1 MAVAAWPWLLLV
13 VRRARW
19 ARPGA
24 PLQQPDNSG
33 SVGAPETQGLLPPDL
48 AVPLAKSLG
57 LVVISYATWLLGFAG
72 VPFVSA
78 TVWAVWA
85 VVGVAGFAL
94 AQTKPA
100 DLFRLLRQR
109 RRAVLI
115 GEAVFLAVFLS
126 LCRVR
131 ALTPDA
137 TFRYDERGRDYDG
150 SASEKFTNLALLNS
164 LYRER
169 HMPPRD
175 TWLAGYPI
183 NYYYFGHFEW
193 ATFCKMSFIPPRIAF
208 NIGQAAVFALVAA
221 NAFSL
226 ALHLTRRVG
235 AGLLAA
241 YAVTIMGSPY
251 GFLQLLI
258 QGVRNYQYWEASRI
272 VEGTIIGDQIAGPI
286 TEFPFFTFVVGDFHA
301 HGISFHSYLLALAIA
316 FLCPLAE
323 NKSAPSIPSVSSIPS
338 IGLPMALATLLLALL
353 LAATAM
359 TNTWD
364 APSLGLL
371 IAAILVVRSAGR
383 GEGKWLRGILPPLLI
398 AGGVAVLA
406 WVFLLPHLRTFEVP
420 VGVQRDPRAFYLG
433 PLKWLGSSHLS
444 DFKDYMVH
452 FGFLVVPLTV
462 AIHLRLAQHV
472 AQCEEKRRRRRQNLL
487 GLSYLAALYVFL
499 FEQRHFLL
507 FFLAAMILYAGAL
520 VAAELRAANESPTSG
535 GRDAFV
541 GVGVLTAVAFF
552 LSLFAEVWVVEDGY
566 AGAFERYNTVFKAY
580 NICWLL
586 FGVSAAAA
594 VAMLLPRLQGGW
606 RRLGQA
612 RILWPWA
619 ALAAVLLMGFVY
631 PCAATLARESE
642 LTQRVRFHERIAL
655 PNGPALDAVRYY
667 ASVNR
672 DEYRLIE
679 WINET
684 VAGKPVIA
692 EACVGTSA
700 YTVQSRI
707 ATLTGVC
714 TVLAWPQHEAN
725 WRSQVR
731 SSQNPARRVPIWTEM
746 SRRINDLASL
756 YQMRDEKAARAIIST
771 YNIDYI
777 LIGKLEIARYGP
789 SCGQYLR
796 QLFRSAFQSG
806 DTILLKT
813 DRGG

>member
-1 MAVAAWPWLLLV
+1 
-13 VRRARW
+13 
-19 ARPGA
+19 
-24 PLQQPDNSG
+24 
-33 SVGAPETQGLLPPDL
+33 
-48 AVPLAKSLG
+48 
-57 LVVISYATWLLGFAG
+57 
-72 VPFVSA
+72 
-78 TVWAVWA
+78 
-85 VVGVAGFAL
+85 
-94 AQTKPA
+94 
-100 DLFRLLRQR
+100 
-109 RRAVLI
+109 
-115 GEAVFLAVFLS
+115 
-126 LCRVR
+126 
-131 ALTPDA
+131 
-137 TFRYDERGRDYDG
+137 
-150 SASEKFTNLALLNS
+150 
-164 LYRER
+164 
-169 HMPPRD
+169 
-175 TWLAGYPI
+175 
-183 NYYYFGHFEW
+183 
-193 ATFCKMSFIPPRIAF
+193 
-208 NIGQAAVFALVAA
+208 
-221 NAFSL
+221 
-226 ALHLTRRVG
+226 
-235 AGLLAA
+235 
-241 YAVTIMGSPY
+241 
-251 GFLQLLI
+251 
-258 QGVRNYQYWEASRI
+258 
-272 VEGTIIGDQIAGPI
+272 
-286 TEFPFFTFVVGDFHA
+286 
-301 HGISFHSYLLALAIA
+301 
-316 FLCPLAE
+316 
-323 NKSAPSIPSVSSIPS
+323 
-338 IGLPMALATLLLALL
+338 
-353 LAATAM
+353 
-359 TNTWD
+359 
-364 APSLGLL
+364 LL

-420 VGVQRDPRAFYLG
+420 VGVQRDPKAFYVG

-444 DFKDYMVH
+444 EFKDYMVH

-472 AQCEEKRRRRRQNLL
+472 AQCKEKRRRRRQNLI
-487 GLSYLAALYVFL
+487 GLLYLAALYVFL
-499 FEQRHFLL
+499 FAQRYFLL

-520 VAAELRAANESPTSG
+520 VAAEWRTADESPTSG
-535 GRDAFV
+535 SRDAFV

-586 FGVSAAAA
+586 FGVSAATA
-594 VAMLLPRLQGGW
+594 VAMLLPQPQGGW

-612 RILWPWA
+612 RILWPWT

-631 PCAATLARESE
+631 PYAATLARESE
-642 LTQRVRFHERIAL
+642 LTQRVRFRERIAL
-655 PNGPALDAVRYY
+655 PSGPALDAVRYY

-725 WRSQVR
+725 WRSQVG
-731 SSQNPARRVPIWTEM
+731 SSQNPARRVPVWTEM

-756 YQMRDEKAARAIIST
+756 YQMRDERAVRAIIST

-777 LIGKLEIARYGP
+777 LIGKLEIALYGP